1 MSAQKVQRDRVSRMS
16 REEDEEWQLD
26 IVLLRKT
33 GDPATTLTTTTFNN
47 VTELLQKARVVEH
60 SEQESRNTPHEAAA
74 PQKKVTQN

>member
-33 GDPATTLTTTTFNN
+33 GDPATTLTTTTFN
-47 VTELLQKARVVEH
+47 VTELLQKAHVVEH